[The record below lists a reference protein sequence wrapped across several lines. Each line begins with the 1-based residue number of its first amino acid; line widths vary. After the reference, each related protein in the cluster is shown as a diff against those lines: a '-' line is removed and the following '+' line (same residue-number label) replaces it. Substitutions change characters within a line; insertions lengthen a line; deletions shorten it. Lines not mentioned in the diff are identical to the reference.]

1 MSMSTRSE
9 TAVLRSLQ
17 HLREV
22 QSDLLF
28 LEVHQTETAESRSID
43 DEATA

>member
-1 MSMSTRSE
+1 MGTRSE
-9 TAVLRSLQ
+9 TAVLRSLK

-28 LEVHQTETAESRSID
+28 LEVHQTKTTETRSIN
-43 DEATA
+43 DEASA